1 MAGSAGSAGGDAV
14 NRSAVPKNPLQIK
27 GEISPPPDLV
37 EQPSEA
43 ELREVAAMLK
53 ALYSPRS
60 KWRRSPWPWPR

>member
-27 GEISPPPDLV
+27 GEPRTPRSSGELPT
-37 EQPSEA
+37 EA
-43 ELREVAAMLK
+43 ELQEVAAMLK